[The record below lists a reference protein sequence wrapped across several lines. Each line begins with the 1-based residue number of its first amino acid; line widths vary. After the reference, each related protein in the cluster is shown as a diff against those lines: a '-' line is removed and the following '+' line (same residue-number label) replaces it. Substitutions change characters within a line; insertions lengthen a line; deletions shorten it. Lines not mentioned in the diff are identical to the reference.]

1 MKKINLAIVDDDRL
15 ITKLLSDFLS
25 QQENLE
31 ILFTALGGQE
41 FLSKIEATKL
51 LPDVLLLD
59 LNMKQ
64 MTGIELTKII
74 RKEYPSIKI
83 IVISSH
89 YKSNFTGFMIKTGV
103 SAFLPKGISPY
114 DLKDIIQEVYT
125 KGVYF
130 LDEQIDIL
138 RNQLSSKTPKPI
150 LNPKNLLT
158 ERELEVLKLI
168 CRQKTAQEIGK
179 ELFVAKRTVEG
190 HKNNLFAKTGTKNM
204 AGLVIYA
211 IQNELVNIKDIP
223 NI

>member
-1 MKKINLAIVDDDRL
+1 MNNINLAIVDDDKL

-25 QQENLE
+25 KQENLQ
-31 ILFTALGGQE
+31 ILFTALGGPE
-41 FLSKIEATKL
+41 FLSKAEQSDI

-59 LNMKQ
+59 LNMKE

-83 IVISSH
+83 IVVSSH

-114 DLKDIIQEVYT
+114 DLKEIIHEVYT

-130 LDEQIDIL
+130 LDEQLGVIRD
-138 RNQLSSKTPKPI
+138 QLSSKSPKPI
-150 LNPKNLLT
+150 LDPKNLLT
-158 ERELEVLKLI
+158 ERELDVLKLI

-211 IQNELVNIKDIP
+211 IQNELINIKDIP

>member
-1 MKKINLAIVDDDRL
+1 MNNINLAIVDDDKL

-25 QQENLE
+25 KQENLQ
-31 ILFTALGGQE
+31 ILFTALSGPE
-41 FLSKIEATKL
+41 FLSKAEQSDI

-59 LNMKQ
+59 LNMKE

-83 IVISSH
+83 IVVSSH

-114 DLKDIIQEVYT
+114 DLKEIIHEVYT

-130 LDEQIDIL
+130 LDEQLGVIRD
-138 RNQLSSKTPKPI
+138 QLSSKSPKPI
-150 LNPKNLLT
+150 LDPKNLLT
-158 ERELEVLKLI
+158 ERELDVLKLI

-211 IQNELVNIKDIP
+211 IQNELINIKDIP

>member
-1 MKKINLAIVDDDRL
+1 MKNINLALVDDDKL
-15 ITKLLSDFLS
+15 ITKLLSEFLAN
-25 QQENLE
+25 QEGLR
-31 ILFTALGGQE
+31 ILFTALSGPE
-41 FLSKIEATKL
+41 FLSTIEQSDTI
-51 LPDVLLLD
+51 PDILLLD
-59 LNMKQ
+59 LNMKE

-103 SAFLPKGISPY
+103 AAFLPKGISPY
-114 DLKDIIQEVYT
+114 DLTDIIQDVYT

-130 LDEQIDIL
+130 LDEQIDVL
-138 RNQLSSKTPKPI
+138 RNQLSTKTPRPI
-150 LNPKNLLT
+150 LDPKDLLT
-158 ERELEVLKLI
+158 ERELDVLKLI

-179 ELFVAKRTVEG
+179 ELYVAKRTVEG

-211 IQNELVNIKDIP
+211 IQNEIIDIKELP